1 LLNEHLDSWRDGK
14 ALPSHLA
21 DERRVGTVDWWHEQ
35 FYRSEPFKALSSR
48 TQSDYRK
55 ALAAIADLPTSLIDA
70 ATGDPARTGRLQACS
85 LSQAAVDKIYKRLR
99 RNGAEWHQRPED
111 VRAGRITWTDYRP
124 ADRPTK
130 VLVFHHKTRKR
141 VWKLLEVAAASR
153 RRLYPELKELIA
165 ALPRLGVPMVMF
177 QPQRGAK
184 GPDGTRAARLYSE
197 SYAQH
202 PVQDLR
208 RAADLPAT
216 FTLEACRHG
225 GMTEL
230 GDAELT
236 EQEIMTLST
245 HATPD
250 AARIYVK
257 RSERQ
262 ELTAALKRRDF
273 VERKRTKQG

>member
-1 LLNEHLDSWRDGK
+1 VIIAHNARFDYGFLRAEFDRVEIDFQPRLL
-14 ALPSHLA
+14 
-21 DERRVGTVDWWHEQ
+21 
-35 FYRSEPFKALSSR
+35 
-48 TQSDYRK
+48 
-55 ALAAIADLPTSLIDA
+55 
-70 ATGDPARTGRLQACS
+70 CS
-85 LSQAAVDKIYKRLR
+85 LMLS
-99 RNGAEWHQRPED
+99 
-111 VRAGRITWTDYRP
+111 
-124 ADRPTK
+124 
-130 VLVFHHKTRKR
+130 
-141 VWKLLEVAAASR
+141 
-153 RRLYPELKELIA
+153 RRLYPELEDVIT

-184 GPDGTRAARLYSE
+184 GPDGTRAARLYSD

-202 PVQDLR
+202 LVQKLR
-208 RAADLPAT
+208 KAADLPAH
-216 FTLEACRHG
+216 FTLDACRHG

>member
-1 LLNEHLDSWRDGK
+1 M
-14 ALPSHLA
+14 
-21 DERRVGTVDWWHEQ
+21 
-35 FYRSEPFKALSSR
+35 
-48 TQSDYRK
+48 
-55 ALAAIADLPTSLIDA
+55 
-70 ATGDPARTGRLQACS
+70 
-85 LSQAAVDKIYKRLR
+85 
-99 RNGAEWHQRPED
+99 
-111 VRAGRITWTDYRP
+111 RAGRITWTDYRP

-153 RRLYPELKELIA
+153 RRLYPELEDVIT

-202 PVQDLR
+202 LVQKLR
-208 RAADLPAT
+208 KAADLPAH